1 MPRLLNW
8 SFFYRPILADIP
20 FEEEVDELKDFD
32 ERFRIILRR
41 HLSLLAWWSLLTA
54 LVGLPSIFLG
64 KGIWPYFWMMT
75 VSWAAINFGI
85 VLGLLGHTAFQ
96 QFARGN
102 TFDRFRVQRH
112 IEKMLLFN
120 IGLDTAYVF
129 AGLWLHTLGR
139 LPDIAHPEL
148 WTGRL
153 ARQALLPG
161 PATCTLTV
169 TDKAGNSTVEKR
181 QVRLPMRPG
190 QRSLNLSNAVAVA
203 VFEAWRQNGYAGGV

>member
-148 WTGRL
+148 WTGFGWAVLVQGVFLFCHDNIFHWVHRKNFRL
-153 ARQALLPG
+153 ARPYMERCLLNPGGRELPLSETQA
-161 PATCTLTV
+161 
-169 TDKAGNSTVEKR
+169 N
-181 QVRLPMRPG
+181 
-190 QRSLNLSNAVAVA
+190 
-203 VFEAWRQNGYAGGV
+203 